1 MWPESISIRPMRFT
15 KLFSAPKRTSNQN
28 SIRIPKPL
36 PLYRRLPLLSMARMW
51 RSFSKKITYSF
62 SKNYIYIYTPEGIKF
77 KNKFNTKIVKN
88 LVSRLPTSIQPIL
101 YDYIINIEKYNYN
114 EVCLLSNK
122 ILSESLPYK
131 NLNVFKVFLEFN
143 YKKYSS
149 INKILYYYS

>member
-1 MWPESISIRPMRFT
+1 MTENYI
-15 KLFSAPKRTSNQN
+15 KLYNN
-28 SIRIPKPL
+28 SKNNL
-36 PLYRRLPLLSMARMW
+36 LYVELKT
-51 RSFSKKITYSF
+51 SFSKKITYSF

-101 YDYIINIEKYNYN
+101 YDYIINIEKYSYN

-143 YKKYSS
+143 YKKYNS